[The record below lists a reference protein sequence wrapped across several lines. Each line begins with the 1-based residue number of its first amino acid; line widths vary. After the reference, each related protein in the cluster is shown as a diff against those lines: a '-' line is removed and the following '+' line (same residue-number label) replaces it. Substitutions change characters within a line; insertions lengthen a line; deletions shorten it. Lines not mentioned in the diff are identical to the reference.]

1 MQNVDP
7 SIYYP
12 YNTQYPAQPYY
23 GTGTSG
29 TKTRRR
35 LGATMLGCLAG
46 MGAYFIPVNK
56 DVFVNRAFEESKKE
70 IQTDISQLK
79 KAELELR
86 KGNISRESTGYLAKR
101 NINEAV
107 DDVVNELRTQEE
119 RITLPD
125 SVRSIK
131 EELANNF
138 NNLKKEARLRSN
150 PESAA
155 FQAIKWNNFAWG
167 VGICAAVGL
176 ALSLLSSRD

>member
-7 SIYYP
+7 SMYYP
-12 YNTQYPAQPYY
+12 YNTQYPAQSYS
-23 GTGTSG
+23 GTASSG

-46 MGAYFIPVNK
+46 MTAYFIPVNK

-70 IQTDISQLK
+70 VQTDISQLK
-79 KAELELR
+79 KAEQELR
-86 KGNISRESTGYLAKR
+86 KGSLSRESEGYLAKR
-101 NINEAV
+101 NVNGAV
-107 DDVVNELRTQEE
+107 NDVVNELRTQED
-119 RITLPD
+119 RITMPD
-125 SVRSIK
+125 SVKSIK

-150 PESAA
+150 PESKA

-167 VGICAAVGL
+167 VGICAAVG
-176 ALSLLSSRD
+176 